1 MKTSVKQKMFDMI
14 HSTRFRLIASM
25 LVISLLIGLFS
36 LTVGGNMLYESVI
49 TETHHR
55 VRQDL
60 NVARL
65 VYDQR
70 IQSIR
75 LVLEMVADFPD
86 FQQALVND
94 DRGYLLNQMEKLSD
108 RIGLNFAGTLD
119 QEQLV
124 ASRIGIRRD
133 ETVPAKKI
141 NPLADLALT
150 QGKTVWGT
158 IILDPETLQDEN
170 PELVEQAVIPI
181 TKVAWAEAGL
191 ESEVATGLA
200 IGAAVPVELDGRVIG
215 VIYGGVLL
223 NRDSSIVDKIG
234 ETVFRNE
241 IYKGRNVGT
250 STIFLESIRISTNVM
265 DQSGKRALGT
275 SAAEDVSRHVLVEGK
290 RWTDRAQVLSDWYI
304 TAYEPITDIFERRV
318 GMLYVGALEA
328 KYLDVRKRAIIVF
341 ALITVG
347 GVLSAFVLGWFLTGI
362 IMRPLNRLI
371 RASVEI
377 SKGNFSPD
385 IKPIS
390 KSDMGI
396 LQREFLNMINALI
409 EREKRQKEES
419 EICLIQSEK
428 QASVGKLA
436 AGVAHEINN
445 PLTAVLTFSHLI
457 LRRDDLPDEVRADLE
472 TITTQTERVRKIV
485 KSLLD
490 FSRQSQLNP
499 EPLDLNRQIARSIK
513 LLGNQ
518 ALIKGVDLNF
528 SAESGLPMF
537 TLDRNLCQSVW
548 INMIINAMDATE
560 PGDKIEVSTRQAE
573 SDGKQGAE
581 IIIQDTGSGIKP
593 ENMDKLFDPFFTT
606 KEVGKGT
613 GLGLSVS
620 AGIIERH
627 GGTVKVASTLGE
639 GTSFT
644 IWLPATSLT
653 EVPDPSQT
661 GSREI
666 S

>member
-1 MKTSVKQKMFDMI
+1 MKYVPYSVV
-14 HSTRFRLIASM
+14 TRF
-25 LVISLLIGLFS
+25 
-36 LTVGGNMLYESVI
+36 
-49 TETHHR
+49 
-55 VRQDL
+55 
-60 NVARL
+60 
-65 VYDQR
+65 
-70 IQSIR
+70 
-75 LVLEMVADFPD
+75 
-86 FQQALVND
+86 
-94 DRGYLLNQMEKLSD
+94 
-108 RIGLNFAGTLD
+108 
-119 QEQLV
+119 
-124 ASRIGIRRD
+124 
-133 ETVPAKKI
+133 
-141 NPLADLALT
+141 
-150 QGKTVWGT
+150 
-158 IILDPETLQDEN
+158 
-170 PELVEQAVIPI
+170 
-181 TKVAWAEAGL
+181 
-191 ESEVATGLA
+191 
-200 IGAAVPVELDGRVIG
+200 
-215 VIYGGVLL
+215 
-223 NRDSSIVDKIG
+223 
-234 ETVFRNE
+234 
-241 IYKGRNVGT
+241 VGT

-445 PLTAVLTFSHLI
+445 PLTAVLTFAHLI
-457 LRRDDLPDEVRADLE
+457 LRREDLPEEVRADLE

-528 SAESGLPMF
+528 NAESGLPMF

-548 INMIINAMDATE
+548 INMIINALDDPFMTPDVI
-560 PGDKIEVSTRQAE
+560 PHRDKLSEHVTLELSEAGGHVGFIEGGTPWRP
-573 SDGKQGAE
+573 KYYLPPR
-581 IIIQDTGSGIKP
+581 IIQFLSGY
-593 ENMDKLFDPFFTT
+593 
-606 KEVGKGT
+606 
-613 GLGLSVS
+613 S
-620 AGIIERH
+620 
-627 GGTVKVASTLGE
+627 AST
-639 GTSFT
+639 SFMDNRT
-644 IWLPATSLT
+644 RP
-653 EVPDPSQT
+653 
-661 GSREI
+661 
-666 S
+666 

>member
-49 TETHHR
+49 TETHNR

-86 FQQALVND
+86 FQQALVTD

-108 RIGLNFAGTLD
+108 RIGLNFAGILD
-119 QEQLV
+119 QEQRV
-124 ASRIGIRRD
+124 TSRIGMHGD

-181 TKVAWAEAGL
+181 TKVASAEAGL
-191 ESEVATGLA
+191 DSEVATGLA

-445 PLTAVLTFSHLI
+445 PLTAVLTFAHLI
-457 LRRDDLPDEVRADLE
+457 LRREDLPDEVRADLE

-528 SAESGLPMF
+528 NAESGLPMF

-548 INMIINAMDATE
+548 INMIINALDATE

-581 IIIQDTGSGIKP
+581 IIIQDTGSGIQP
-593 ENMDKLFDPFFTT
+593 EIMDKLFDPFFTT

-653 EVPDPSQT
+653 EVPDPAQT
-661 GSREI
+661 GSRGI

>member
-1 MKTSVKQKMFDMI
+1 
-14 HSTRFRLIASM
+14 
-25 LVISLLIGLFS
+25 
-36 LTVGGNMLYESVI
+36 MLYESVI

-86 FQQALVND
+86 FQQALVTD
-94 DRGYLLNQMEKLSD
+94 DRGYLLSQMEKLSD
-108 RIGLNFAGTLD
+108 RIGLNFAGILD
-119 QEQLV
+119 QEQRV
-124 ASRIGIRRD
+124 ASRIGIRGD

-170 PELVEQAVIPI
+170 SELVEQAVIPK

-191 ESEVATGLA
+191 ESELTSGLA
-200 IGAAVPVELDGRVIG
+200 IGAAVPVKLDGRVIG
-215 VIYGGVLL
+215 TIYGGVLL
-223 NRDSSIVDKIG
+223 NRDTSIVDKIG
-234 ETVFRNE
+234 ETVFKNE
-241 IYKGRNVGT
+241 VYKGRNVGT
-250 STIFLESIRISTNVM
+250 STIFLGSLRISTNVM
-265 DQSGKRALGT
+265 DQDGRRALGT
-275 SAAEDVSRHVLVEGK
+275 SASEDVSLHVLGEGK
-290 RWTDRAQVLSDWYI
+290 RWTKRARVLSDWYI
-304 TAYEPITDIFERRV
+304 TAYEPITDIFEQRV

-341 ALITVG
+341 ALITLG
-347 GVLSAFVLGWFLTGI
+347 GVMSAFVLGWFLTGI

-445 PLTAVLTFSHLI
+445 PLTAVLTFTHLI
-457 LRRDDLPDEVRADLE
+457 LRRDDLVEEVRADLE
-472 TITTQTERVRKIV
+472 MIATQTERVRKIV

-490 FSRQSQLNP
+490 FSRQSRLNP
-499 EPLDLNRQIARSIK
+499 EPLDLNRQIEKSIK
-513 LLGNQ
+513 LLMNH
-518 ALIKGVDLNF
+518 ALIKGVDLKF
-528 SAESGLPMF
+528 TSASGLPMF
-537 TLDRNLCQSVW
+537 TLDRSQCQSVW
-548 INMIINAMDATE
+548 INMIINALDVTE
-560 PGDKIEVSTRQAE
+560 PGDEIEVSTRQVE
-573 SDGKQGAE
+573 VEGKDGAE
-581 IIIQDTGSGIKP
+581 IIIRDTGSGILP
-593 ENMDKLFDPFFTT
+593 EDMDKLFDPFFTT

-613 GLGLSVS
+613 GLGLAVS

-639 GTSFT
+639 GTRFT
-644 IWLPATSLT
+644 IWMPATPLS
-653 EVPDPSQT
+653 EAPAPPQPDNR
-661 GSREI
+661 GI

>member
-1 MKTSVKQKMFDMI
+1 MKNSVKQKMFDMI

-49 TETHHR
+49 TETHQR

-86 FQQALVND
+86 FQQALVTD

-108 RIGLNFAGTLD
+108 RIGLNFAGILD
-119 QEQLV
+119 QEQRV
-124 ASRIGIRRD
+124 KSRIGMHGD
-133 ETVPAKKI
+133 ETVPAKNI

-181 TKVAWAEAGL
+181 AKVASAETGL
-191 ESEVATGLA
+191 DSEVATGLA
-200 IGAAVPVELDGRVIG
+200 IGAAVPVERDGRVIG
-215 VIYGGVLL
+215 TIYGGVLL
-223 NRDSSIVDKIG
+223 NRDTSIVDKIG
-234 ETVFRNE
+234 ETVFKNE

-275 SAAEDVSRHVLVEGK
+275 SASEDVSLHVLGEGK

-328 KYLDVRKRAIIVF
+328 KYLDVRKQAIIVF
-341 ALITVG
+341 ALITLG

-396 LQREFLNMINALI
+396 LQREFLNMIDALI

-445 PLTAVLTFSHLI
+445 PLTAVLTFTHLI
-457 LRRDDLPDEVRADLE
+457 LRRDDLVEEVRTDLE
-472 TITTQTERVRKIV
+472 MIATQTERVRKIV

-499 EPLDLNRQIARSIK
+499 EPLDLNRQIEKSIK
-513 LLGNQ
+513 LL
-518 ALIKGVDLNF
+518 
-528 SAESGLPMF
+528 
-537 TLDRNLCQSVW
+537 
-548 INMIINAMDATE
+548 
-560 PGDKIEVSTRQAE
+560 
-573 SDGKQGAE
+573 
-581 IIIQDTGSGIKP
+581 
-593 ENMDKLFDPFFTT
+593 
-606 KEVGKGT
+606 
-613 GLGLSVS
+613 
-620 AGIIERH
+620 
-627 GGTVKVASTLGE
+627 
-639 GTSFT
+639 
-644 IWLPATSLT
+644 
-653 EVPDPSQT
+653 
-661 GSREI
+661 
-666 S
+666 

>member
-86 FQQALVND
+86 FQQALVTD

-108 RIGLNFAGTLD
+108 RIGLNFAGILD
-119 QEQLV
+119 QEQRV
-124 ASRIGIRRD
+124 KSRIGMHGD

-181 TKVAWAEAGL
+181 AKVAPAEAGL
-191 ESEVATGLA
+191 DSEVATGLA

-223 NRDSSIVDKIG
+223 NRDTSIVDKIG
-234 ETVFRNE
+234 ETVFKNE

-275 SAAEDVSRHVLVEGK
+275 SASEDVSLHVLGEGK

-396 LQREFLNMINALI
+396 LQREFLNMIDALI

-457 LRRDDLPDEVRADLE
+457 LRREDLPDEVRADLE

-499 EPLDLNRQIARSIK
+499 EPLDLNRQIAKSIK

-528 SAESGLPMF
+528 NAESGLPTF

-548 INMIINAMDATE
+548 INMIINALDATE

-573 SDGKQGAE
+573 VDGK
-581 IIIQDTGSGIKP
+581 
-593 ENMDKLFDPFFTT
+593 
-606 KEVGKGT
+606 
-613 GLGLSVS
+613 
-620 AGIIERH
+620 H
-627 GGTVKVASTLGE
+627 G
-639 GTSFT
+639 
-644 IWLPATSLT
+644 
-653 EVPDPSQT
+653 
-661 GSREI
+661 R
-666 S
+666 

>member
-1 MKTSVKQKMFDMI
+1 M
-14 HSTRFRLIASM
+14 
-25 LVISLLIGLFS
+25 
-36 LTVGGNMLYESVI
+36 
-49 TETHHR
+49 
-55 VRQDL
+55 
-60 NVARL
+60 ARL

-75 LVLEMVADFPD
+75 LVLEMVADYPD
-86 FQQALVND
+86 FQQALATH
-94 DRGYLLNQMEKLSD
+94 DRGYLLNQMENLSD
-108 RIGLNFAGTLD
+108 RIGLNFAGILD
-119 QEQLV
+119 QNQPV
-124 ASRIGIRRD
+124 TSRIGMHGD
-133 ETVPAKKI
+133 ETLPAKKI
-141 NPLADLALT
+141 NPLADHALT

-181 TKVAWAEAGL
+181 TKVASAEAGL
-191 ESEVATGLA
+191 ESEVATGLV
-200 IGAAVPVELDGRVIG
+200 IGAAVPVELDGRIIG

-241 IYKGRNVGT
+241 TYNGRNVGT

-275 SAAEDVSRHVLVEGK
+275 PASEDVVRHVLVEGK

-304 TAYEPITDIFERRV
+304 TAYEPITDIFEQRV

-328 KYLDVRKRAIIVF
+328 KYLDVRKRAINVF

-445 PLTAVLTFSHLI
+445 PLTAVLTFAHLI
-457 LRRDDLPDEVRADLE
+457 LRRKDLPDEVRTDLE

-490 FSRQSQLNP
+490 FSRQSQLHP
-499 EPLDLNRQIARSIK
+499 EPVDLNRQIAKSIK

-528 SAESGLPMF
+528 NAESGLPTF

-548 INMIINAMDATE
+548 INMIINALDATE
-560 PGDKIEVSTRQAE
+560 PGGKIEVSTRQAE
-573 SDGKQGAE
+573 ADGKQGAE
-581 IIIQDTGSGIKP
+581 IIIRDTGSGIQP
-593 ENMDKLFDPFFTT
+593 EIMDKLFDPFFTT

-653 EVPDPSQT
+653 EVPDPAQT

>member
-1 MKTSVKQKMFDMI
+1 
-14 HSTRFRLIASM
+14 
-25 LVISLLIGLFS
+25 
-36 LTVGGNMLYESVI
+36 
-49 TETHHR
+49 
-55 VRQDL
+55 
-60 NVARL
+60 
-65 VYDQR
+65 
-70 IQSIR
+70 
-75 LVLEMVADFPD
+75 MVADFPD
-86 FQQALVND
+86 FQQALVTD
-94 DRGYLLNQMEKLSD
+94 DRGYLLSQMEKLSD
-108 RIGLNFAGTLD
+108 RIGLNFAGILD
-119 QEQLV
+119 QEQRV
-124 ASRIGIRRD
+124 ASRIGIRGD

-170 PELVEQAVIPI
+170 SELVEQAVIPK

-191 ESEVATGLA
+191 ESELTSGLA
-200 IGAAVPVELDGRVIG
+200 IGAAVPVKLDGRVIG
-215 VIYGGVLL
+215 TIYGGVLL
-223 NRDSSIVDKIG
+223 NRDTSIVDKIG
-234 ETVFRNE
+234 ETVFKNE
-241 IYKGRNVGT
+241 VYKGRNVGT
-250 STIFLESIRISTNVM
+250 STIFLGSLRISTNVM
-265 DQSGKRALGT
+265 DQDGRRALGT
-275 SAAEDVSRHVLVEGK
+275 SASEDVSLHVLGEGK
-290 RWTDRAQVLSDWYI
+290 RWTKRARVLSDWYI
-304 TAYEPITDIFERRV
+304 TAYEPITDIFEQRV

-341 ALITVG
+341 ALITLG
-347 GVLSAFVLGWFLTGI
+347 GVMSAFVLGWFLTGI

-445 PLTAVLTFSHLI
+445 PLTAVLTFTHLI
-457 LRRDDLPDEVRADLE
+457 LRRDDLVEEVRADLE
-472 TITTQTERVRKIV
+472 MIATQTERVRKIV

-490 FSRQSQLNP
+490 FSRQSRLNP
-499 EPLDLNRQIARSIK
+499 EPLDLNRQIEKSIK
-513 LLGNQ
+513 LLMNH
-518 ALIKGVDLNF
+518 ALIKGVDLKF
-528 SAESGLPMF
+528 TSASGLPMF
-537 TLDRNLCQSVW
+537 TLDRSQCQSVW
-548 INMIINAMDATE
+548 INMIINALDVTE
-560 PGDKIEVSTRQAE
+560 PGDEIEVSTRQVE
-573 SDGKQGAE
+573 VEGKDGAE
-581 IIIQDTGSGIKP
+581 IIIRDTGSGILP
-593 ENMDKLFDPFFTT
+593 EDMDKLFDPFFTT

-613 GLGLSVS
+613 GLGLAVS

-639 GTSFT
+639 GTRFT
-644 IWLPATSLT
+644 IWMPATPLS
-653 EVPDPSQT
+653 EAPAPPQPDNR
-661 GSREI
+661 GI